1 MFDQQEVLN
10 AMQDWMNTKRVPPND
25 ATTQLIL
32 EKVLSYL
39 SEGDVVAPAHFER
52 SYTMLVRAGQIE
64 AFAGALGV
72 ESATTPAVAQA
83 DAPLTPE
90 AYHRLPAS
98 EVIRRYRADAKF
110 KAGVDSLVSRGLI

>member
-1 MFDQQEVLN
+1 MIDQEAVIDSLQN
-10 AMQDWMNTKRVPPND
+10 WMHAKRTPPDD

-32 EKVLSYL
+32 ERVLSYL
-39 SEGDVVAPAHFER
+39 ADGDVVAPAHFER
-52 SYTMLVRAGQIE
+52 AYTMLVRAGHI
-64 AFAGALGV
+64 APFAGALGA
-72 ESATTPAVAQA
+72 ESTTAPAAAQV
-83 DAPLTPE
+83 DVPLTPE